1 MQDATSLAAAIASG
15 KTTARA
21 VMEAALQRAAELEHL
36 GLLARL
42 EPELGRAG
50 ALVAAPG
57 PFQGVPFLGKDL
69 GAGAAGMTPCA
80 GSPGLQRRMKDND
93 DDDALFARFRAGGLV
108 PFGLTTVPEFGF
120 ALTADPARNPWNPML
135 TPGGSSGGAAGA
147 VAAGIVAIAHAT
159 DAAGSTRVPAACCG
173 LVGLKASRG
182 AMPGGPFF
190 GNHLMGIA
198 SELVLARSVRDVVTA
213 FGLMDGFGDAP
224 PVRVVLSDRPVIGVA
239 ISARCGLA
247 QAQAALDAATV
258 LGGTI
263 KVIEA
268 PDELGAK
275 ALALARLILSV
286 SLAEW
291 LGGYGVELT
300 EVSPLA
306 AALAAEG
313 NLVSAKA
320 LFVASRE
327 MAQLADQARLAF
339 DSVDVVLS
347 PVLAGPPPSLGHFD
361 FSRTDVTAHLARM
374 EAMAPNAALA
384 NVTGFPA
391 LAIPFGMSDG
401 SPIGVQLMG
410 PLGSDKALLALGAKL
425 EAVAP
430 KLAFPYAIAG
440 HP

>member
-15 KTTARA
+15 QTTASA
-21 VMEAALQRAAELEHL
+21 VMEVALSRAAELAHL
-36 GLLARL
+36 GLLARI

-69 GAGAAGMTPCA
+69 GTGAAGMSPCA
-80 GSPGLQRRMKDND
+80 GSPALRRKMSDSD
-93 DDDALFARFRAGGLV
+93 QDDALFARFRAGGLV

-120 ALTADPARNPWNPML
+120 ALTADPARNPWNPSL

-173 LVGLKASRG
+173 LVGLKPSRG

-198 SELVLARSVRDVVTA
+198 SELVLARSVRDVITA
-213 FGLMDGFGDAP
+213 FGLMDGYGDAP
-224 PVRVVLSDRPVIGVA
+224 PAPVGFSDRPVIGVA
-239 ISARCGLA
+239 VSDRYGPA
-247 QAQAALDAATV
+247 QARAARDAAV
-258 LGGTI
+258 AFGGTI
-263 KVIEA
+263 KMIEA
-268 PDELGAK
+268 PDALGAT
-275 ALALARLILSV
+275 ALAVARLILSV

-291 LGGYGVELT
+291 LDGYGVPLS
-300 EVSPLA
+300 EVSPIA

-313 NLVSAKA
+313 RLVSAKA

-327 MAQLADQARLAF
+327 MAQLTNQASLAF

-347 PVLAGPPPSLGHFD
+347 PVLRGPPPPLGHFN
-361 FSRTDVTAHLARM
+361 FAQTDVSAHLARM
-374 EAMAPNAALA
+374 DAMAPNAVLA

-391 LAIPFGMSDG
+391 LALPFGMEKG
-401 SPIGVQLMG
+401 LPIGVQLMG
-410 PLGSDKALLALGAKL
+410 PLGSDRALLALGTKL

-430 KLAFPYAIAG
+430 PLIFPYPIAG